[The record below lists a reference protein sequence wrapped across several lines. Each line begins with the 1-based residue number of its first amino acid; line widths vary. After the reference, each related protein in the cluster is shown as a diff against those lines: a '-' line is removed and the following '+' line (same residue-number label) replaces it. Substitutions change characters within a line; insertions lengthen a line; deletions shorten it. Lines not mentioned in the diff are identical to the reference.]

1 MKKIMLFCLLSI
13 AISVPARGY
22 GDILI
27 VVNQESSI
35 YNISERELIDL
46 YMGRRFEFSN
56 GETVLKLDQ
65 GKDSD
70 TKRLFYQLLIGKT
83 LSEVTAYWA
92 RLLFTGRSTPP
103 YGLGDDASIVNMV
116 MGNKSALGYVNEELD
131 IDVSKVKVVGR
142 VH

>member
-1 MKKIMLFCLLSI
+1 MLFCLLSI